1 MVKRTSHEATT
12 CPVAR
17 SLDAIGDWW
26 ALLVVRD
33 ALRGRRRF
41 GEFQKSTGAAK
52 NILAARLRSLV
63 DFGILEMMPASD
75 GSAYQEYVL
84 TQKGLD
90 LFPVV
95 TALWQWGE
103 TYFFDAGEYHPVL
116 RDRRNNRLLPKL
128 EVRAA
133 DGRRLRHTD
142 TNLMPPGE
150 V

>member
-1 MVKRTSHEATT
+1 MKRTSFEDAE

-26 ALLVVRD
+26 SLLIVRD
-33 ALRGRRRF
+33 AFRGKRRF

-52 NILAARLRSLV
+52 NILTIRLRNLV
-63 DFGILEMMPASD
+63 EFGIMELVPVSD
-75 GSAYQEYVL
+75 ESAFHEYVL

-103 TYFFDAGEYHPVL
+103 TYFFEAGESHPVL
-116 RDRRNNRLLPKL
+116 RDRLTKKRIPKL

-133 DGRRLRHTD
+133 DGRRLHHTD
-142 TNLMPPGE
+142 TTLMPQG
-150 V
+150 

>member
-1 MVKRTSHEATT
+1 MVKRVSHEATN

-26 ALLVVRD
+26 ALLIVRD
-33 ALRGRRRF
+33 AFRGKRRF

-52 NILAARLRSLV
+52 NILATKLRSLV
-63 DFGILEMMPASD
+63 DFGIMEMVPASD
-75 GSAYQEYVL
+75 GSTYQDYIL
-84 TQKGLD
+84 TEKGLD

-103 TYFFDAGEYHPVL
+103 KYFFEAGESHPLL
-116 RDRRNNRLLPKL
+116 RDRLNRKPIRKL
-128 EVRAA
+128 EVLAA

-142 TNLMPPGE
+142 TTLMPQG
-150 V
+150 

>member
-1 MVKRTSHEATT
+1 MVKRISHEATS

-26 ALLVVRD
+26 SLLIVRD
-33 ALRGRRRF
+33 AFRGKRRF

-52 NILAARLRSLV
+52 NILSTRLRSLV
-63 DFGILEMMPASD
+63 EFGIMEMVPASD
-75 GSAYQEYVL
+75 GSAYQEYNL
-84 TQKGLD
+84 TEKGLD

-103 TYFFDAGEYHPVL
+103 KYFFASNEARPLL
-116 RDRRNNRLLPKL
+116 RDRLNKKPLQKL
-128 EVRAA
+128 EVLSA

-142 TNLMPPGE
+142 TTLLR
-150 V
+150 